1 MAAPGDR
8 SLVIRCSPLHGCW
21 VHLHTL
27 LQGVSLQLR
36 PSPASL
42 MELLPRLVD
51 FEDTIILRAA
61 GGMAVSLTSFV
72 FETNAVKPMDY
83 YPVRSLPHNLTEH
96 LQ

>member
-1 MAAPGDR
+1 
-8 SLVIRCSPLHGCW
+8 VIRCSPLHGCW

-27 LQGVSLQLR
+27 LQGVLLQLR

-42 MELLPRLVD
+42 VELLPRLAD

-61 GGMAVSLTSFV
+61 GGIAVSLTSFV
-72 FETNAVKPMDY
+72 FETDAVKPMDY
-83 YPVRSLPHNLTEH
+83 HLVCSLPHNLTQH